1 MSKRNNIKW
10 RESDLAELRRVAR
23 NYNRNISRR
32 REKLIEQDKRFQ
44 ASLLPKK
51 VSVKDLRGSI
61 TSRKDFNAEIRRME
75 TFNQTGAS
83 FVVDANTKKS
93 LEATVRD
100 FNAKADRLSRKART
114 QGERAALPE
123 KLSVEEL
130 LRTHSSKET
139 LVSNIKDFKGFLK
152 RGAEELVELPD
163 TKFNIKITKWQKGSM
178 ERRLEAI
185 NQNREKELQEWLDTE
200 VKYGGKPAGYTQGQA
215 RMYQGDYD
223 EFEPMKMYNWSSEY
237 SDIREKFKV
246 MMREGQGNYWE
257 ARTELARI
265 NYTEKLER
273 LIGHDAR
280 GKMLLR
286 DIKALDLADF
296 KRVLKSEDDLFALVY
311 RLEHSKGEGDDEA
324 YEELLSTIWGEWNP
338 DVDMNEA
345 LDGYIQNKTRRM

>member
-223 EFEPMKMYNWSSEY
+223 EFEPMKMYNWS
-237 SDIREKFKV
+237 
-246 MMREGQGNYWE
+246 
-257 ARTELARI
+257 
-265 NYTEKLER
+265 
-273 LIGHDAR
+273 
-280 GKMLLR
+280 
-286 DIKALDLADF
+286 
-296 KRVLKSEDDLFALVY
+296 
-311 RLEHSKGEGDDEA
+311 
-324 YEELLSTIWGEWNP
+324 
-338 DVDMNEA
+338 
-345 LDGYIQNKTRRM
+345 